1 MAQIFAS
8 DRTQTRPT
16 ASASRLTK
24 SRANDP
30 LRALQSHADT
40 SVPTKQLTQLKA
52 RLTGV
57 PLQRVEEE
65 EALQG
70 KFSEP
75 LQRMEDE
82 DMLQG
87 KFTNNQT
94 ADTIQQKTS
103 KGELPPRLRTGIEQL
118 SGTDMSS
125 VRVHY
130 NSSAPA
136 QMQAHAFA
144 QGNNIHVGPG
154 QEKHVPHEA
163 WHVVQQQ
170 QGRVKPTTEMG
181 GIEINDDPA
190 LEREADTM
198 GAKAMNLGGSKE

>member
-1 MAQIFAS
+1 MLGSLRSENPMAQIFAS
-8 DRTQTRPT
+8 DRAQTRPI

-40 SVPTKQLTQLKA
+40 SVPTKRLTQLKA
-52 RLTGV
+52 RLTGA
-57 PLQRVEEE
+57 PLQ
-65 EALQG
+65 Q
-70 KFSEP
+70 
-75 LQRMEDE
+75 MEDE

-94 ADTIQQKTS
+94 GDTIQQKTS
-103 KGELPPRLRTGIEQL
+103 KGDLPPRLRTGIEQL

-154 QEKHVPHEA
+154 QEEHVPHEA
-163 WHVVQQQ
+163 WHVAQQQ